1 MLSFVLVFLD
11 KFYFT
16 AVKQVLHH
24 PVGVIGAGRFGT
36 AIALLLARKTEVLLY
51 ARRAEV
57 YEEIEGRRQLHGQN
71 LPTALQ
77 AVASLEEVARRCR
90 LIFPVVPSENFR
102 SMMQVLGPYLS
113 PAHFLI
119 HGTKG
124 FDVYP
129 RELLEKEALHP
140 SQVRTMSKIIL
151 EESPVLRVGCL
162 SGPNLAVE
170 IMEGQPTA
178 TVIGSHYKEVIALGQ
193 YALSGPRFQVF
204 GTHDMLGAELA
215 GALKNIIAI
224 ASGMLAGMG
233 LGKNIQ
239 ALLITR
245 GLMEMI
251 HFGKEMGATPAA
263 FLGTAGIGDL
273 ICTATSEKSRN
284 FSFGYR
290 LARGEASVSDR
301 MAYGELV
308 EGVRTLLIVHK
319 ISRHRKLSLPL
330 VSILYK
336 ILYEDLSVERG
347 LELLM
352 RFPYNVDVDF
362 WEDDVQKT
370 EDLQD

>member
-1 MLSFVLVFLD
+1 MWWAAAVRGNMLCSCNKGITRKNLIFPPM
-11 KFYFT
+11 
-16 AVKQVLHH
+16 KQALQH
-24 PVGVIGAGRFGT
+24 PVAVIGAGRFGT
-36 AIALLLARKTEVLLY
+36 AIALLLAQKVDVFLY
-51 ARRAEV
+51 ARREEV
-57 YEEIEGRRQLHGQN
+57 YRRIRDERKLHGVA
-71 LPTALQ
+71 LPDRLQ
-77 AVASLEEVARRCR
+77 AIHSLEEVARRCR
-90 LIFPVVPSENFR
+90 LIFPIVPSENFR
-102 SMMQVLGPYLS
+102 DMMRVLGEYLT

-129 RELLEKEALHP
+129 RALLEEERLHP
-140 SQVRTMSKIIL
+140 SQVRTMSEIIL

-178 TVIGSHYKEVIALGQ
+178 TVIGSAYEEVIALGQ

-204 GTHDMLGAELA
+204 GTHDLLGAELA

-224 ASGMLAGMG
+224 ASGMLGGMG

-251 HFGKEMGATPAA
+251 HFGQAMGATPAA

-284 FSFGYR
+284 YTFGYK

-319 ISRHRKLSLPL
+319 ISRARKLSLPL
-330 VSILYK
+330 VSILHK
-336 ILYEDLSVERG
+336 VIYENYPVERG

-352 RFPYNVDVDF
+352 RFPYDVDVDF
-362 WEDDVQKT
+362 V
-370 EDLQD
+370 

>member
-1 MLSFVLVFLD
+1 M
-11 KFYFT
+11 
-16 AVKQVLHH
+16 KQVLSH
-24 PVGVIGAGRFGT
+24 PVAVIGSGRFGT
-36 AIALLLARKTEVLLY
+36 AIAMLLARKCEVLLY
-51 ARRAEV
+51 ARRVEIYEQIRRERRLHGVHLPKGIEGVHSLAEV
-57 YEEIEGRRQLHGQN
+57 
-71 LPTALQ
+71 A
-77 AVASLEEVARRCR
+77 ARCR

-102 SMMQVLGPYLS
+102 DMMQVLGPHLR
-113 PAHFLI
+113 PTHFLI

-124 FDVYP
+124 FDVFP
-129 RELLEKEALHP
+129 RELLARDVLHP
-140 SQVRTMSKIIL
+140 SQVRTMSEIIR

-178 TVIGSHYKEVIALGQ
+178 TVIGSPYEEVIALGQ
-193 YALSGPRFQVF
+193 HALSGTRFQVF

-224 ASGMLAGMG
+224 ASGMLGGMG

-251 HFGKEMGATPAA
+251 HFGRAMGATPAA

-284 FSFGYR
+284 YTFGYK

-301 MAYGELV
+301 TAYGELV

-319 ISRHRKLSLPL
+319 ISKARKLSLPL
-330 VSILYK
+330 VNILHK
-336 ILYEDLSVERG
+336 VIYEHYPVERG

-352 RFPYNVDVDF
+352 RFPYDVDVDF
-362 WEDDVQKT
+362 V
-370 EDLQD
+370 

>member
-1 MLSFVLVFLD
+1 M
-11 KFYFT
+11 
-16 AVKQVLHH
+16 KQALQH
-24 PVGVIGAGRFGT
+24 PVAVIGSGRFGT
-36 AIALLLARKTEVLLY
+36 AIAMLLANRGEVYLY
-51 ARRAEV
+51 ARREEV
-57 YEEIEGRRQLHGQN
+57 YEQIRRERRLHGVD
-71 LPTALQ
+71 LPEGIRAVNSLQ
-77 AVASLEEVARRCR
+77 EVAERCR

-102 SMMQVLGPYLS
+102 DMMRVLGEYLT

-129 RELLEKEALHP
+129 RELLQKETLHP
-140 SQVRTMSKIIL
+140 SEVNTMSQIIM

-178 TVIGSHYKEVIALGQ
+178 TVIGSPFDEVIELGQ
-193 YALSGPRFQVF
+193 RALAGPRFQVF
-204 GTHDMLGAELA
+204 GTHDILGAELA

-224 ASGMLAGMG
+224 ASGILGGLG

-251 HFGKEMGATPAA
+251 HFGQAMGATPAA

-284 FSFGYR
+284 YTFGYK
-290 LARGEASVSDR
+290 LARGEVKVSER

-308 EGVRTLLIVHK
+308 EGVRSLLMVHK
-319 ISRHRKLSLPL
+319 VAQYRKLSLPL
-330 VSILYK
+330 VNVLYK
-336 ILYEDLSVERG
+336 VLYEDYPVERG

-352 RFPYNVDVDF
+352 RFPYDVDVDF
-362 WEDDVQKT
+362 I
-370 EDLQD
+370 